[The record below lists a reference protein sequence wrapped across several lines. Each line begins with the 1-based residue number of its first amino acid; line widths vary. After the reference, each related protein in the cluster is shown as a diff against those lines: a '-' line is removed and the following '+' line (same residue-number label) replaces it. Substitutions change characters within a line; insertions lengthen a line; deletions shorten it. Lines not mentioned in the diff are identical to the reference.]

1 MEDRLILMTLLTSTL
16 LIVIYSVICIVV
28 NMYDETMFTSINA
41 WDKRKRWSGEEWWNV
56 KQSLNIEWIFG

>member
-41 WDKRKRWSGEEWWNV
+41 
-56 KQSLNIEWIFG
+56 